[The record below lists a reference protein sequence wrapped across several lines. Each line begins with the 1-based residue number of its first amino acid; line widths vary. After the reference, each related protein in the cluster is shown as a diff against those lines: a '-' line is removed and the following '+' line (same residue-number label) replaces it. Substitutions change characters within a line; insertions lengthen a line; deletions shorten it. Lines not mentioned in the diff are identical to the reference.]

1 MSDDEEGTA
10 LAILLVILI
19 IWLIS
24 NIMEDLT

>member
-1 MSDDEEGTA
+1 MIDDEEGTT

-19 IWLIS
+19 IWMIS

>member
-1 MSDDEEGTA
+1 MIDDEEGTA

-19 IWLIS
+19 IWMIS

>member
-19 IWLIS
+19 IWMIS